1 MANGTHSYTR
11 ASLLPSVF
19 RVLQA
24 GVIIWLVTGLWF
36 GAALLLNIRGPLI
49 RSVEY
54 GLAVFSVYVLLH
66 GFLSE
71 AVGERGWGRPLMALP
86 TPLAR
91 HSYLTFRVI
100 LLYSAILIT
109 CGGVLTSFGV
119 TGEMLWRVYQI
130 SILALFIWFAAP
142 KHLFLELLSPTETN
156 MRKFL
161 LLSPAETKI
170 RKFLRGC
177 VHFVHPVTIGLLVF
191 LIVLN
196 AMGYIAMSFT
206 IINTMIGSIVTVVSV
221 AVVRKLITALIVDR
235 LARKRRIMGQEVE
248 FKATRNI
255 IDFTSVIISIIVL
268 TSLWVETYVDVSTE
282 PTAPASLRTVVTN
295 VALVLERIYNVLIFK
310 LSMGGEAHTTPLNI
324 IVGILTVLIFFYV
337 ATLVKKVLDNRLINK
352 LKVEPGM
359 SATISAIVTYVIVA
373 FSILFAL
380 SIAGIPLRSLA
391 FFAGALGVGIGFG
404 MQHIVNNFL
413 SGIIL
418 MFERPVKVGDFII
431 LSAEERGTVVRIGPR
446 STTLQSPERIRI
458 VVPNAKLMDGSIQ
471 NQSQPTNKVR
481 GKLKV
486 GVAYGCDVHLV
497 EKLLI
502 QVAAE
507 NRRVNKDP
515 APFVRFNAFGDSY
528 YDFEVIFWA
537 SNGGERW
544 YGMSEMNFA
553 IEKLFEEHGIEIPF
567 PQRDLNIRTIPPEIE
582 GLVKDS
588 KKGPSERKKKTK
600 GKDKAP

>member
-1 MANGTHSYTR
+1 
-11 ASLLPSVF
+11 LLPSVF

-36 GAALLLNIRGPLI
+36 GTALLLNIRGPLI
-49 RSVEY
+49 SSVEY

-66 GFLSE
+66 GFLAE
-71 AVGERGWGRPLMALP
+71 AVGERGWGHPLMALP

-91 HSYLTFRVI
+91 HSYLTLRVI

-109 CGGVLTSFGV
+109 CGGALTSFGA
-119 TGEMLWRVYQI
+119 TAEMLWRVYGI
-130 SILALFIWFAAP
+130 SIPALFIWFAAP
-142 KHLFLELLSPTETN
+142 KHLFME
-156 MRKFL
+156 

-177 VHFVHPVTIGLLVF
+177 VHFLHPVTIALLVF
-191 LIVLN
+191 LVVLN
-196 AMGYIAMSFT
+196 AMGYIAMGFVL
-206 IINTMIGSIVTVVSV
+206 INTMIGSIVTVVSV
-221 AVVRKLITALIVDR
+221 AVARKLITALIVDR
-235 LARKRRIMGQEVE
+235 LARKRRTMGQEVE
-248 FKATRNI
+248 FRATRNI
-255 IDFTSVIISIIVL
+255 IDFASVIISIIVI

-282 PTAPASLRTVVTN
+282 PTAPASLRGIVTN
-295 VALVLERIYNVLIFK
+295 VALVLERIYSVLIFK

-324 IVGILTVLIFFYV
+324 IVGILTVVIFFYV
-337 ATLVKKVLDNRLINK
+337 AALVKQVLDNRLIKK

-359 SATISAIVTYVIVA
+359 SATISSIVTYVIVA

-418 MFERPVKVGDFII
+418 MFERPIKVGDFVI

-446 STTLQSPERIRI
+446 STTLQSPDRILI

-502 QVAAE
+502 QVATE
-507 NRRVNKDP
+507 NKRVSKEP
-515 APFVRFNAFGDSY
+515 KPFARFNAFGDSY
-528 YDFEVIFWA
+528 YDFEVIFW
-537 SNGGERW
+537 SSSGGERW
-544 YGMSEMNFA
+544 YATSEMNFE

-567 PQRDLNIRTIPPEIE
+567 PQRGLNIQSVPPEI
-582 GLVKDS
+582 GDMLPDS
-588 KKGPSERKKKTK
+588 KKGTAKRKKKETKEKGAK
-600 GKDKAP
+600 GKDKTP

>member
-1 MANGTHSYTR
+1 MANGVHSYVR

-24 GVIIWLVTGLWF
+24 GVILWLVTGLCL
-36 GAALLLNIRGPLI
+36 GVALLLNITGPLI
-49 RSVEY
+49 RSAEY
-54 GLAVFSVYVLLH
+54 GLAVFSVYVLLQ

-86 TPLAR
+86 PALAR
-91 HSYLTFRVI
+91 HSYRTFHVI

-109 CGGVLTSFGV
+109 LRGVLTSFGA
-119 TGEMLWRVYQI
+119 TGEMLWRVYEI
-130 SILALFIWFAAP
+130 SIVALFIWFAAP
-142 KHLFLELLSPTETN
+142 KHLFLELLSP
-156 MRKFL
+156 
-161 LLSPAETKI
+161 AETTL

-177 VHFVHPVTIGLLVF
+177 VHFVHPVTIAFLVF

-196 AMGYIAMSFT
+196 AMGYIAMTFVL
-206 IINTMIGSIVTVVSV
+206 INTMTGCIVTVVSV
-221 AVVRKLITALIVDR
+221 AVVRKLIMALIVDR
-235 LARKRRIMGQEVE
+235 LARRRRAMGQEVE
-248 FKATRNI
+248 FRATRNI
-255 IDFTSVIISIIVL
+255 IDYSSVIISIIVI

-282 PTAPASLRTVVTN
+282 PTAPASLRAVVTN
-295 VALVLERIYNVLIFK
+295 VILVLEHIYSVLIFK
-310 LSMGGEAHTTPLNI
+310 LSMGGEAYTTPLNI
-324 IVGILTVLIFFYV
+324 LVGILTVGIFFFV
-337 ATLVKKVLDNRLINK
+337 AALVKQVLDNRLVKK
-352 LKVEPGM
+352 LKVDPGM
-359 SATISAIVTYVIVA
+359 SATISSIVTYSIIA

-418 MFERPVKVGDFII
+418 MFERPIKVGDFVI

-446 STTLQSPERIRI
+446 STTLQSPERILI

-486 GVAYGCDVHLV
+486 GVAYGCDVQLV
-497 EKLLI
+497 EQLLK

-507 NRRVNKDP
+507 NKRVNKEP
-515 APFVRFNAFGDSY
+515 KPLVRFNAFGDSY

-537 SNGGERW
+537 NSGGERW
-544 YGMSEMNFA
+544 YATSEMNFE
-553 IEKLFEEHGIEIPF
+553 IEKLFGEHNIEIPF
-567 PQRDLNIRTIPPEIE
+567 PQRDLNIRSIPPEIE
-582 GLVKDS
+582 DMLPDS
-588 KKGPSERKKKTK
+588 KKGTAESKKKKKKKKKTK
-600 GKDKAP
+600 EKGAKGKDKTS

>member
-1 MANGTHSYTR
+1 MANGTHSYAR

-36 GAALLLNIRGPLI
+36 GAALLLNLRGPLI
-49 RSVEY
+49 CSVEY

-71 AVGERGWGRPLMALP
+71 AVGERGWGCPLMALP
-86 TPLAR
+86 IPLAR

-109 CGGVLTSFGV
+109 IRGVLTSFGASGV
-119 TGEMLWRVYQI
+119 MAWRVYEI
-130 SILALFIWFAAP
+130 SIPALFIWFAAP
-142 KHLFLELLSPTETN
+142 KYLFL
-156 MRKFL
+156 L
-161 LLSPAETKI
+161 LLSPAETNMK
-170 RKFLRGC
+170 KFLRGC
-177 VHFVHPVTIGLLVF
+177 VHFVHPVTIALLVF

-196 AMGYIAMSFT
+196 AMGYIAMSFVL
-206 IINTMIGSIVTVVSV
+206 INTMIGSIVTVVSV
-221 AVVRKLITALIVDR
+221 AVARKLITALIVDR
-235 LARKRRIMGQEVE
+235 LARKRRAMGQEAE
-248 FKATRNI
+248 FRATRNI
-255 IDFTSVIISIIVL
+255 IDFTSVIISIIVI
-268 TSLWVETYVDVSTE
+268 TSLWVETYVDVTTE
-282 PTAPASLRTVVTN
+282 PNAPASLRAVVTN
-295 VALVLERIYNVLIFK
+295 VTLVLERIYSVLIFK

-324 IVGILTVLIFFYV
+324 IIGIITVVIFFYV
-337 ATLVKKVLDNRLINK
+337 AALVKQVLDNRLIKK
-352 LKVEPGM
+352 LKVEAGM
-359 SATISAIVTYVIVA
+359 SATISSIVTYVIIA

-404 MQHIVNNFL
+404 MQNIVNNFL

-418 MFERPVKVGDFII
+418 MFERPIKVGDFVI

-458 VVPNAKLMDGSIQ
+458 VVPNAKMMGSSIQ

-497 EKLLI
+497 EKLL
-502 QVAAE
+502 
-507 NRRVNKDP
+507 
-515 APFVRFNAFGDSY
+515 
-528 YDFEVIFWA
+528 
-537 SNGGERW
+537 
-544 YGMSEMNFA
+544 
-553 IEKLFEEHGIEIPF
+553 
-567 PQRDLNIRTIPPEIE
+567 
-582 GLVKDS
+582 
-588 KKGPSERKKKTK
+588 
-600 GKDKAP
+600 